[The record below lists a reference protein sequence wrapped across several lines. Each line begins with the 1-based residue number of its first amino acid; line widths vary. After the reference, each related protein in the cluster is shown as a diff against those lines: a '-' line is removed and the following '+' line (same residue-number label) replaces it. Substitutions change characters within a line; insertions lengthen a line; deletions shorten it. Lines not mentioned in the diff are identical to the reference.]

1 MLVAE
6 HERRGNAIVD
16 RLEVELVRRIRAG
29 EEVAVVC
36 REEARRA
43 VAELAALERAVAP
56 TLRAA
61 VAQSRAHYINGVS
74 E

>member
-1 MLVAE
+1 MLVTE

-16 RLEVELVRRIRAG
+16 RLEFELVRRIRAG

-36 REEARRA
+36 REEVRRA
-43 VAELAALERAVAP
+43 VADLAALERAVVP

-61 VAQSRAHYINGVS
+61 VAQSRAHYIDGLT